1 MAKAIDVLFLDVG
14 GVILTNGWDR
24 AARKRAAE
32 RFRLDRDEMDERH
45 QLTFDTYE
53 EGKLSLDEYMSRVVF
68 YERRDFTPADFRAF
82 MLAQSAPLSDMIDF
96 VRRLKERHGLRVVA
110 ISNEGLELTCH
121 RIAAFGLREFI
132 DFFVFSCFVHMRKP
146 DKDLYRLAL
155 NMAQAAPEQAAY
167 VDDRALFA
175 AVASELGI
183 RGIHHTT
190 LEGTRR
196 ALARLGL
203 PLD

>member
-1 MAKAIDVLFLDVG
+1 MANKIEVLFLDIG

-24 AARKRAAE
+24 SARKRAAE
-32 RFRLDRDEMDERH
+32 KFNLDRDEMDERH
-45 QLTFDTYE
+45 HLTFDTYE

-82 MLAQSAPLSDMIDF
+82 MFAQSAPLSEMIDF
-96 VRRLKERHGLRVVA
+96 VRRLKQRHGLRVVTV
-110 ISNEGLELTCH
+110 SNEGLELTRH
-121 RIAAFGLREFI
+121 RIEAFSLREFV
-132 DFFVFSCFVHMRKP
+132 DFFVCSCFVHMRKP

-155 NMAQAAPEQAAY
+155 DTAQVAPGQAAY

-203 PLD
+203 PLE